1 MRELA
6 LHILDIAE
14 NSVNA
19 SSSMV
24 RISIHEN
31 TVTDRLSFS
40 ITDNGKGM
48 DEELVRQVV
57 DPFYTSRT
65 TRRVGLGLPLLKAA
79 AEICNGGLTIT
90 SSVNKGARVSC
101 WFQHSHV
108 DRMPLGDM
116 VSTMTMLLIGYPD
129 IHWIYR
135 YEFNDRLF
143 EFDDEYFKK
152 ELGDIALSEP
162 TIISFLRIHLE
173 EGMHGVREPLPLSLP

>member
-1 MRELA
+1 LRELA

-19 SSSMV
+19 GASMV

-31 TVTDRLSFS
+31 TLADRLSFS
-40 ITDNGKGM
+40 LTDNGRGM
-48 DEELVRQVV
+48 DEELINQVL
-57 DPFYTSRT
+57 DPFYTTRT

-79 AEICNGGLTIT
+79 AELCNGGLTIT
-90 SSVNKGARVSC
+90 STVNKGSRVSC
-101 WFQHSHV
+101 WFQHSHI
-108 DRMPLGDM
+108 DRMPLGDL

-135 YEFNDRLF
+135 YEFNNRLF

-152 ELGDIALSEP
+152 ELGAVALSEP
-162 TIISFLRIHLE
+162 SIISFLRGHLE
-173 EGMHGVREPLPLSLP
+173 EGMRGVREPLPLSVP